1 MRHIRGIDSKN
12 ITLNISILA
21 ILSVFPFRLLFAKV
35 ESESVRSSELHLVC
49 DMIPFQ
55 IFCCAN
61 NSLVFLIPFNFQ
73 VV

>member
-35 ESESVRSSELHLVC
+35 ESESVCSSELHLVLC
-49 DMIPFQ
+49 TP
-55 IFCCAN
+55 
-61 NSLVFLIPFNFQ
+61 SFL
-73 VV
+73 